1 MKSMAAIRS
10 ICVYCG
16 SSAGAEPVFE
26 HAAEE
31 LGRAMA
37 QAGIALVYGGGNV
50 GLMGTVARAALAG
63 GGHVSGII
71 PAFLKTKE
79 RMLDEV
85 QDLIVTTDMHERKR
99 LMFEKSDAFVALPGG
114 IGTLEE
120 LIEMMT
126 WAQLGQHNKPIL
138 IANIG
143 GFWNPLLD
151 LLAHMKHSGFIRAG
165 LEVHTLVANSVGDI
179 IPMIQQSAKQSV
191 TRVTLSAPM

>member
-1 MKSMAAIRS
+1 MTSIRS

-16 SSAGAEPVFE
+16 SSRGAEAVFE
-26 HAAEE
+26 HAAQE
-31 LGRAMA
+31 LGQAIA
-37 QAGIALVYGGGNV
+37 QAQIALVYGGGNV
-50 GLMGTVARAALAG
+50 GLMGTVARAVLAG
-63 GGHVSGII
+63 GGYVSGII

-85 QDLIVTTDMHERKR
+85 QDLIITADMHERKR
-99 LMFEKSDAFVALPGG
+99 VMFEKSDAFVALPGG

-138 IANIG
+138 IANIA

-151 LLAHMKHSGFIRAG
+151 LLAHMQQSGFIRPG
-165 LEVHTLVANSVGDI
+165 LEVHTLVANSVADI
-179 IPMIQQSAKQSV
+179 IPMLQHSAKQSGAK
-191 TRVTLSAPM
+191 TTLSAPM